1 MATRIELVYVVDSG
15 LELTQ
20 WGSHGVSVGR
30 VKRPLRRTGHIMGH
44 EDPLSYKYATADQ
57 IHTLRKRF
65 LMLFDAK
72 YPILAAT
79 LTMTVF
85 IASSVLAQVL
95 PLPQK
100 PPQLPE
106 APPPPK
112 PPSLEVP
119 SQPQI
124 QPGQPLEGPRILV
137 NEIRLVG
144 NTAFTNQELAT
155 VTAKYLN
162 RPLTMEDLE
171 SLRLELTLYYVNRG
185 YVTSGAIIP
194 DQVSNEPAI
203 TIQIIEGKLA
213 EINLEGNS
221 WFRSSYYRSRFNL
234 GAGPPVNA
242 DRLREQV
249 QLLQSNPRIE
259 RLNAELRPG
268 LVRGESILDVRVK
281 DANPFKA
288 WLEFNNFLSPSVGAE
303 QGSLTLMDQ
312 NLLGFGDTLS
322 VQFGGSQGVL
332 PLLNVAYSIPITP
345 YDTTFTVNYRRF
357 RFSIVEDPFDALD
370 ITNRS
375 QIIGGT
381 IRQPFFRTPRQ
392 EFGLSIGFDYAENR
406 SFFFDQPFS
415 FTDGAPNGVFKL
427 AVLRF
432 TQDWVR
438 RSETQVFSALSRIS
452 LGIGAF
458 GATTNGPD
466 SLPDGRFFS
475 WLGEA
480 QWLRQLPILRT
491 QLLARGLVQVSND
504 RLFSLEQTSIGGRT
518 SVRGYRA
525 FSLIRDNA
533 ALVSLEARIPIYR
546 TAAGRDAV
554 FLAPFVD
561 FGHGWQTSVPTPTDV
576 PKTLA
581 SVGIG
586 GIWNFL
592 PGSHAEI
599 YWGQQL
605 NHLRGGNGN
614 LQDHGVYAQVVF
626 QAFPL
631 W

>member
-1 MATRIELVYVVDSG
+1 MCSRY
-15 LELTQ
+15 
-20 WGSHGVSVGR
+20 
-30 VKRPLRRTGHIMGH
+30 
-44 EDPLSYKYATADQ
+44 SYPTFA
-57 IHTLRKRF
+57 ITL
-65 LMLFDAK
+65 MT
-72 YPILAAT
+72 T
-79 LTMTVF
+79 LL
-85 IASSVLAQVL
+85 IASSVCAQVL

-112 PPSLEVP
+112 PPALEIP
-119 SQPQI
+119 TPPPI
-124 QPGQPLEGPRILV
+124 QPGQPLGGPRILV

-144 NTAFTNQELAT
+144 NTAFSNQELAA
-155 VTAKYLN
+155 VTSKYLN

-203 TIQIIEGKLA
+203 TVQIVEGKLA
-213 EINLEGNS
+213 EINIEGNR
-221 WFRSSYYRSRFNL
+221 WFRSSYFRNRFNL

-242 DRLREQV
+242 DRLRDQV
-249 QLLQSNPRIE
+249 QLLQANPRLE

-281 DANPFKA
+281 DANPIKA
-288 WLEFNNFLSPSVGAE
+288 WMEFNNFLSPSVGAE

-322 VQFGGSQGVL
+322 VQVGGSQGVL
-332 PLLNVAYSIPITP
+332 PLLNMSYSIPFTP

-357 RFSIVEDPFDALD
+357 RFSIVEDPFDRLD
-370 ITNRS
+370 INSRS
-375 QIIGGT
+375 QTIGAM

-392 EFGLSIGFDYAENR
+392 ELGLAIGFDYEENR
-406 SFFFDQPFS
+406 SFLGDVPTS
-415 FTDGAPNGVFKL
+415 FVAGARAGVFKL

-438 RSETQVFSALSRIS
+438 RSENQVFSALSRIS

-458 GATTNGPD
+458 GATTNGLD
-466 SLPDGRFFS
+466 TLPDARFFS

-480 QWLRQLPILRT
+480 QWLRQLPILRA
-491 QLLARGLVQVSND
+491 QLFGRGLVQLSND
-504 RLFSLEQTSIGGRT
+504 HLFSLEQISVGGRT

-525 FSLIRDNA
+525 FSLIRDNTT
-533 ALVSLEARIPIYR
+533 LVSFELRIPLYR
-546 TAAGRDAV
+546 TAAGRDTV
-554 FLAPFVD
+554 YLAPFVD
-561 FGHGWQTSVPTPTDV
+561 FGHGWNTSAPTPSDV

-605 NHLRGGNGN
+605 NHLHGGNGN

>member
-1 MATRIELVYVVDSG
+1 MCSRS
-15 LELTQ
+15 
-20 WGSHGVSVGR
+20 R
-30 VKRPLRRTGHIMGH
+30 CRTFTIAWMM
-44 EDPLSYKYATADQ
+44 T
-57 IHTLRKRF
+57 TL
-65 LMLFDAK
+65 
-72 YPILAAT
+72 
-79 LTMTVF
+79 
-85 IASSVLAQVL
+85 IASSAFAQVL
-95 PLPQK
+95 PLPQT
-100 PPQLPE
+100 PPRLPE

-112 PPSLEVP
+112 PPALEVP
-119 SQPQI
+119 APPQI

-144 NTAFTNQELAT
+144 NTVFTNQELGI
-155 VTAKYLN
+155 VTSKYLN

-203 TIQIIEGKLA
+203 TLQIVEGKLA
-213 EINLEGNS
+213 EINLEGNR
-221 WFRSSYYRSRFNL
+221 WFRSSYFRNRFNL

-281 DANPFKA
+281 DANPFRA
-288 WLEFNNFLSPSVGAE
+288 WMEFNNFLSPSVGAE
-303 QGSLTLMDQ
+303 QGLLTLMNQ

-322 VQFGGSQGVL
+322 VQFGGSKGVL
-332 PLLNVAYSIPITP
+332 PLLNVSYSIPITAR
-345 YDTTFTVNYRRF
+345 DTTFTVNYRRF
-357 RFSIVEDPFDALD
+357 HFSIVEDPFDRFD

-381 IRQPFFRTPRQ
+381 IRQPLFRTPRQ
-392 EFGLSIGFDYAENR
+392 ELGLSIGFDYAENR
-406 SFFFDQPFS
+406 SFLGGQPVS
-415 FTDGAPNGVFKL
+415 FTVGAQNGVFKL

-432 TQDWVR
+432 TQDWVH
-438 RSETQVFSALSRIS
+438 RSETQVFSALSRLS
-452 LGIGAF
+452 VGIGAF
-458 GATTNGPD
+458 GATTTGPET
-466 SLPDGRFFS
+466 LPDGRFFS

-480 QWLRQLPILRT
+480 QWLRLLPIFRT
-491 QLLARGLVQVSND
+491 QLLARGLVQLSND
-504 RLFSLEQTSIGGRT
+504 HLFSLEQVSIGGRT

-533 ALVSLEARIPIYR
+533 GLVSLEARIPIYR
-546 TAAGRDAV
+546 TAAGRDTV

-561 FGHGWQTSVPTPTDV
+561 FGHGWQTSTPTPTDV